1 MGSTARFRWR
11 DVCRAHEGA
20 SSGLFSLAR
29 AVRQQSAPRAS
40 YSQPVN
46 GRADHD
52 SALSE
57 AWAAVDQAE
66 VLRDLFARAELG
78 ILLIVCPR
86 RGSNM

>member
-1 MGSTARFRWR
+1 MAALILT
-11 DVCRAHEGA
+11 
-20 SSGLFSLAR
+20 
-29 AVRQQSAPRAS
+29 
-40 YSQPVN
+40 VN
-46 GRADHD
+46 TVG
-52 SALSE
+52 ALSE